1 LTTYTFYAILQL
13 VSHQLPGRDIQAL
26 SQAIRGCIPD
36 GSGERLNGIQEVSG
50 SIPLI
55 STRKQ
60 SSEQTAVFLFP
71 EKPGEPLTSC
81 HPICQRQ
88 TPTGLVPVGGSIP
101 LIPPAER
108 CSR

>member
-55 STRKQ
+55 STKKGNVEIFGFQR
-60 SSEQTAVFLFP
+60 FLFSSP
-71 EKPGEPLTSC
+71 S
-81 HPICQRQ
+81 
-88 TPTGLVPVGGSIP
+88 PTETGIL
-101 LIPPAER
+101 
-108 CSR
+108 

>member
-55 STRKQ
+55 STNQRK
-60 SSEQTAVFLFP
+60 ALKPNGFKAFLFACGQH
-71 EKPGEPLTSC
+71 K
-81 HPICQRQ
+81 
-88 TPTGLVPVGGSIP
+88 
-101 LIPPAER
+101 
-108 CSR
+108 

>member
-55 STRKQ
+55 STKENLETTTVSRFFFFPQ
-60 SSEQTAVFLFP
+60 EGSGSFFLTHF
-71 EKPGEPLTSC
+71 
-81 HPICQRQ
+81 
-88 TPTGLVPVGGSIP
+88 
-101 LIPPAER
+101 
-108 CSR
+108 